1 MLPLWGTINCQAVSI
16 AVTCPGSTSIAVGFH
31 FEQHNYIKK
40 RLLGL
45 WGTTCWV
52 CLQELIAMLTWPK
65 RIPVAWKVIVL
76 AICCDLFG
84 MIKGHFKWLS
94 DLQLGPGDRKV
105 TLNHLGLVSLL
116 LHKKNEAFYFD
127 KRDRAILQGGPL
139 PVVNGVIIPIS
150 RVALRK
156 KITDFLKMHRPPW
169 GYRTYRKKLKC
180 FSSVAA

>member
-1 MLPLWGTINCQAVSI
+1 MVTHGPIHQNSRQNFSVTTVGNHTVNCQAVSI

-116 LHKKNEAFYFD
+116 LHKKMKHSISTSEIGLFC
-127 KRDRAILQGGPL
+127 KVGPYQL
-139 PVVNGVIIPIS
+139 WMG
-150 RVALRK
+150 
-156 KITDFLKMHRPPW
+156 
-169 GYRTYRKKLKC
+169 
-180 FSSVAA
+180 